1 MRFRALPV
9 AILSLAVLTTPAGA
23 LETLYI
29 VRHAEKVA
37 SWPDGAYLDSFR
49 PLSAAGVVRADK
61 LAAELADAGI
71 AAIYA
76 SRTTRSLQTG
86 VPLSDRSGAALS
98 VETGTADASKMK
110 DFIADLG
117 ERHEGD
123 AAVLVVGHSNTIPEL
138 LLRLGAV
145 PECFERIGIED
156 TPDGLRISG
165 YDGLWKVDL
174 SATGCARIERHQ
186 VRP

>member
-1 MRFRALPV
+1 MRFRAVPV
-9 AILSLAVLTTPAGA
+9 AILSLAILATHADA

-37 SWPDGAYLDSFR
+37 SWPDVAYLDSFR
-49 PLSAAGVVRADK
+49 PLSAAGVERADG
-61 LAAELADAGI
+61 LASELADAGI

-76 SRTTRSLQTG
+76 SRTTRSLHTG
-86 VPLSDRSGAALS
+86 VPLSDRSGATLA
-98 VETGTADASKMK
+98 VETGTVDAIKMK
-110 DFIADLG
+110 KFIADLG

-123 AAVLVVGHSNTIPEL
+123 TAVLVVGHSNTIPEL

-156 TPDGLRISG
+156 TPGGLRISG

-174 SATGCARIERHQ
+174 SATGCARIERHE